1 MNTENWLKLLKQDI
15 ESRKDSGLIML
26 EDGTTLDIEMS
37 QKIGDQ
43 WFWGFANSDLEDLI
57 PNFCMDS
64 ALFAIA
70 NDCIVRLML
79 RIGDREMIEDLVDAL
94 KQAFEQFGLP
104 RTQA

>member
-15 ESRKDSGLIML
+15 ENRKDSGLIML

-43 WFWGFANSDLEDLI
+43 WFWGFANSDLEELI

-70 NDCIVRLML
+70 NDCI
-79 RIGDREMIEDLVDAL
+79 
-94 KQAFEQFGLP
+94 
-104 RTQA
+104 